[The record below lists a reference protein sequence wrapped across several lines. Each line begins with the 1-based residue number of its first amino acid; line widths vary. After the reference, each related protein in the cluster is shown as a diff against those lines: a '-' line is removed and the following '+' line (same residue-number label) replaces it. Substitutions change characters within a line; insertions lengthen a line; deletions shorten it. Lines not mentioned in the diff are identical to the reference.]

1 MEMFSPD
8 AEMILE
14 AADRKVRP
22 MKRIEYD
29 RLAAEGYF
37 EDEKVELL
45 FGLVVPMA
53 PIDPEHRES
62 VRLVHEALLRQL
74 AERANTYCQ
83 TSFAASE
90 DSEPEPDVFVV
101 PNANY
106 WKEHPSRAF
115 LVVEV
120 ARSSLRRDRAKKRVY
135 GIADVDEYWI
145 VNHPENCVEVYRDR
159 RDGTWQSVTK
169 VRRGETVSPLA
180 FPDVAIAVDEILPPV
195 ER

>member
-1 MEMFSPD
+1 MEMFSPE

-14 AADRKVRP
+14 AADQKVRP
-22 MKRIEYD
+22 MKRVEYD
-29 RLAAEGYF
+29 LLAAEGYF

-53 PIDPEHRES
+53 PIDAEHRES
-62 VRLVHEALLRQL
+62 VRRVHDAILRQL
-74 AERANTYCQ
+74 AERAITYCQ
-83 TSFAASE
+83 TSFAASD

-101 PNANY
+101 PQANY

-115 LVVEV
+115 LVVEI

-145 VNHPENCVEVYRDR
+145 VNHTDGCVEVYRDR
-159 RDGTWQSVTK
+159 RDGAWLSLTK
-169 VRRGETVSPLA
+169 HFRGETVHPLA

-195 ER
+195 